1 MVEHFYTNEKH
12 TQILIALLKA
22 HGIKKVVASPGT
34 TNMTFI
40 VSIQN
45 DSYFEIYSAA
55 DERSAAYIAC
65 GLSAE
70 SGEPVVLSC
79 TGATASRNYIPGLTE
94 AFYRKLPILAITATQ
109 PIDRIGH
116 NIAQVI
122 DRRVQLNDMVKL
134 SVQVSSINNEEDIW
148 ACEIAI
154 NKAILELK
162 HRGGGPVHINFTI
175 TYNSIYD
182 TKTLPE
188 VNVIERITYK
198 DKLPDIPKGK
208 IGIFVGNHKKWDEEL
223 TSVVDD
229 FCEKYNAIVFCD
241 HTSKYKGKYRAFA
254 GLIATQESYKSP
266 CCFVDLLIHIGD
278 ISGAYMSIF
287 PKKVWRVNPDG
298 EICDT
303 FRKLQYTFEME
314 EKDFFKC
321 YVNLATN
328 DTKENTF
335 ITEWKTEY
343 ERIYAKIP
351 ELPFSNA
358 WIAQNT
364 ILRLPENSILHL
376 GILNTLRTWNYFEA
390 PQSVLGYSNT
400 GGFGIDGC
408 VSSLIGASLTEPNK
422 LFFEV
427 VGDLAFFYDMNS
439 IGNRHVGN
447 NIRLMII
454 NNGRGTE
461 FRNYGHPAFKFGED
475 ADNYIAAA
483 GHYGRKSYLL
493 LKHYAEDLGFEYLSA
508 TNKEEYLTSV
518 KRYLEPQ
525 ITDKPILF
533 EVFTDSKD
541 ESDAIK
547 IMKNIEVSPKG
558 KAKQVVKSVIGTQG
572 INVLKK
578 LIKK

>member
-1 MVEHFYTNEKH
+1 MDNLYTNEKH

-22 HGIKKVVASPGT
+22 HGIKKVVASPGA
-34 TNMTFI
+34 TNICF
-40 VSIQN
+40 VASIQQ
-45 DSYFEIYSAA
+45 DPFFEIYSSV

-94 AFYRKLPILAITATQ
+94 AFYRKLPILAITSTQ
-109 PIDRIGH
+109 RINRIGH
-116 NIAQVI
+116 NIAQVV
-122 DRRVQLNDMVKL
+122 DRRIPLNDMVKM
-134 SVQVSSINNEEDIW
+134 SVQVSEINNEEEYW
-148 ACEIAI
+148 ACEIAV

-162 HRGGGPVHINFTI
+162 HHGYGPVHINLVTN
-175 TYNSIYD
+175 YSSNYD
-182 TKTLPE
+182 VKVLPE
-188 VNVIERITYK
+188 VNCIERITYK
-198 DKLPDIPKGK
+198 DKFPLIQGK
-208 IGIFVGNHKKWDEEL
+208 VGIFVGAHKKWNEEL
-223 TSVVDD
+223 TKVVDA

-241 HTSKYKGKYRAFA
+241 HTSNYKGKYRAFA

-266 CCFVDLLIHIGD
+266 CCCVDLLIHIGD
-278 ISGAYMSIF
+278 ISGAYISLF

-314 EKDFFKC
+314 EQDFFEQ
-321 YVNLATN
+321 YVKL
-328 DTKENTF
+328 KEDKKESTF
-335 ITEWKTEY
+335 ITEWKNEY
-343 ERIYAKIP
+343 EKIYNKIP

-364 ILRLPENSILHL
+364 ISKLPENSILHL

-408 VSSLIGASLTEPNK
+408 VSSLIGASLAEPNK
-422 LFFEV
+422 LFFGV

-439 IGNRHVGN
+439 IGNRHVGR
-447 NIRLMII
+447 NIRLMVI

-461 FRNYGHPAFKFGED
+461 FRNYGHQGANFGED
-475 ADNYIAAA
+475 ADKYIAAA
-483 GHYGRKSYLL
+483 GHYGKKSHLL

-508 TNKEEYLTSV
+508 LSKEEYFNSL

-525 ITDKPILF
+525 IIDKPILF
-533 EVFTDSKD
+533 EIFTDSKD
-541 ESDAIK
+541 ESDAVK
-547 IMKNIEVSPKG
+547 IMKNIETSTEG
-558 KAKQVVKSVIGTQG
+558 KTKKIIKTVVGERGVK
-572 INVLKK
+572 VLKN

>member
-1 MVEHFYTNEKH
+1 MELLYTNEKH

-22 HGIKKVVASPGT
+22 HGIKKVIASPGT
-34 TNMTFI
+34 TNITFI
-40 VSIQN
+40 ASIQH
-45 DSYFEIYSAA
+45 DPYFEIYSAA

-79 TGATASRNYIPGLTE
+79 TGATASRNYIPALTE

-122 DRRVQLNDMVKL
+122 DRRVQLNDIVKL
-134 SVQVSSINNEEDIW
+134 SVQVSGVNNEDDKW

-162 HRGGGPVHINFTI
+162 HRGGGPVHINFTT
-175 TYNSIYD
+175 TYSTIYD
-182 TKTLPE
+182 TKVLPD
-188 VNVIERITYK
+188 VNVINRITYK
-198 DKLPDIPKGK
+198 DELPNVPKGK
-208 IGIFVGNHKKWDEEL
+208 IGIFVGNHKKWNSKL
-223 TSVVDD
+223 TDLVDT
-229 FCEKYNAIVFCD
+229 FCEKYNSIVFCD
-241 HTSKYKGKYRAFA
+241 HTSNYKGKYRAFA
-254 GLIATQESYKSP
+254 GLIATQENYKSP

-278 ISGAYMSIF
+278 ISGGYMFFI

-298 EICDT
+298 EVCDT

-314 EKDFFKC
+314 EEDFFERYINITTAEKS
-321 YVNLATN
+321 
-328 DTKENTF
+328 KNTF
-335 ITEWKTEY
+335 IIEWKNEY
-343 ERIYAKIP
+343 ERIYAKVP

-364 ILRLPENSILHL
+364 ISKIPENSVLHL
-376 GILNTLRTWNYFEA
+376 GILNSLRTWNYFEA
-390 PQSVLGYSNT
+390 PRSVLGYANT

-408 VSSLIGASLTEPNK
+408 VSSLIGASLAEPNK

-439 IGNRHVGN
+439 IGNKHVGN
-447 NIRLMII
+447 NIRLMVI

-461 FRNYGHPAFKFGED
+461 FRNYGHIGHNFGED
-475 ADNYIAAA
+475 ADMYIAAA
-483 GHYGRKSYLL
+483 GHYGKKSHLL
-493 LKHYAEDLGFEYLSA
+493 LKHYAKDLGFEYISA
-508 TNKEEYLTSV
+508 SNKEEYLNNV
-518 KRYLEPQ
+518 EKYLNPK

-533 EVFTDSKD
+533 EVFTNSKD
-541 ESDAIK
+541 ESESVR
-547 IMKNIEVSPKG
+547 IMKNIEISAKG
-558 KAKQVVKSVIGTQG
+558 KAKKIVKSVIGEQG
-572 INVLKK
+572 VNI
-578 LIKK
+578 IKKFIKK

>member
-1 MVEHFYTNEKH
+1 MENLYTNEKH

-22 HGIKKVVASPGT
+22 HGIKKVVASPGA
-34 TNMTFI
+34 TNICF
-40 VSIQN
+40 VASIQQ
-45 DSYFEIYSAA
+45 DPFFEIYSSV

-94 AFYRKLPILAITATQ
+94 AFYRKLPILAITSTQ
-109 PIDRIGH
+109 RIDRIGH
-116 NIAQVI
+116 NIAQVV
-122 DRRVQLNDMVKL
+122 DRRIPLNDIVKM
-134 SVQVSSINNEEDIW
+134 SVQVSEINNEEEYW
-148 ACEIAI
+148 ACEIAV

-162 HRGGGPVHINFTI
+162 HHGYGPVHINLVTN
-175 TYNSIYD
+175 YSPKYD
-182 TKTLPE
+182 EKVLPE
-188 VNVIERITYK
+188 VNYIERITYK
-198 DKLPDIPKGK
+198 DKFPIIQGRV
-208 IGIFVGNHKKWDEEL
+208 GIFVGAHKRWNKEL
-223 TSVVDD
+223 TDVVNS
-229 FCEKYNAIVFCD
+229 FCKKYNAIVFCD
-241 HTSKYKGKYRAFA
+241 HTSNYKGKYRAFA
-254 GLIATQESYKSP
+254 GLVATQENYKSP
-266 CCFVDLLIHIGD
+266 CCIVDLLIHIGD
-278 ISGAYMSIF
+278 VSGAYMSIF
-287 PKKVWRVNPDG
+287 PQKVWRVNPDG
-298 EICDT
+298 AICDT

-314 EKDFFKC
+314 EKDFFER
-321 YVNLATN
+321 YVNMATN
-328 DTKENTF
+328 DTRESTF

-343 ERIYAKIP
+343 KKIYAKIP

-408 VSSLIGASLTEPNK
+408 ISSLIGASLAEPNK

-439 IGNRHVGN
+439 IGNRHVKS
-447 NIRLMII
+447 NIRLMVI

-461 FRNYGHPAFKFGED
+461 FRNYGHAAFKFGEA
-475 ADNYIAAA
+475 ADDYIAAA
-483 GHYGRKSYLL
+483 GHYGKKSHLL

-508 TNKEEYLTSV
+508 SSKEEYLTNV

-541 ESDAIK
+541 ESDAVK

-578 LIKK
+578 LMKK

>member
-1 MVEHFYTNEKH
+1 MELLYTNEKH

-22 HGIKKVVASPGT
+22 HGIKKVIASPGT
-34 TNMTFI
+34 TNITFI
-40 VSIQN
+40 ASIQH
-45 DSYFEIYSAA
+45 DPYFEIYSAA

-79 TGATASRNYIPGLTE
+79 TGATASRNYIPALTE

-122 DRRVQLNDMVKL
+122 DRRVQLNDIVKL
-134 SVQVSSINNEEDIW
+134 SIQVSGVNNEDDKW

-162 HRGGGPVHINFTI
+162 HRGGGPVHINFTT
-175 TYNSIYD
+175 TYSTIYN
-182 TKTLPE
+182 TKVLPD
-188 VNVIERITYK
+188 VNVINRITYK
-198 DKLPDIPKGK
+198 DKLPNIPKGK
-208 IGIFVGNHKKWDEEL
+208 IGIFVGNHKKWNSKL
-223 TSVVDD
+223 TDLVDT

-241 HTSKYKGKYRAFA
+241 HNSNYKGKYRAFA
-254 GLIATQESYKSP
+254 GLIATQENYKSP

-278 ISGAYMSIF
+278 ISGGYMF
-287 PKKVWRVNPDG
+287 FYPTKVWRVNPDG
-298 EICDT
+298 EVCDT

-314 EKDFFKC
+314 EEDFFER
-321 YVNLATN
+321 YVNVT
-328 DTKENTF
+328 TTEKSKSTF
-335 ITEWKTEY
+335 IAEWKNEY
-343 ERIYAKIP
+343 EKIYAKIP

-364 ILRLPENSILHL
+364 ISKIPKNSVLHL
-376 GILNTLRTWNYFEA
+376 GILNSLRTWNYFEA

-408 VSSLIGASLTEPNK
+408 VSSLIGASLAEPNK

-439 IGNRHVGN
+439 IGNKHVGN
-447 NIRLMII
+447 NIRLMVI

-461 FRNYGHPAFKFGED
+461 FRNYGHIGHRFGED
-475 ADNYIAAA
+475 ADMYIAAA
-483 GHYGRKSYLL
+483 GHYGKKSHLL
-493 LKHYAEDLGFEYLSA
+493 LKHYAEDLGFEYISA
-508 TNKEEYLTSV
+508 SNKEEYLNSV
-518 KRYLEPQ
+518 EKYLNPK

-533 EVFTDSKD
+533 EIFTDSKD
-541 ESDAIK
+541 ESEAIR
-547 IMKNIEVSPKG
+547 IMKNIELPTKIKVK
-558 KAKQVVKSVIGTQG
+558 KMVKSAIGEQG
-572 INVLKK
+572 VNI
-578 LIKK
+578 IKKIIRK

>member
-1 MVEHFYTNEKH
+1 MENLYTNEKH
-12 TQILIALLKA
+12 TQILITLLKA
-22 HGIKKVVASPGT
+22 HGIRKVIASPGT
-34 TNMTFI
+34 TNITFI
-40 VSIQN
+40 ASIQH
-45 DSYFEIYSAA
+45 DPYFEIYSAA

-79 TGATASRNYIPGLTE
+79 TGATASRNYIPALTE

-122 DRRVQLNDMVKL
+122 DRRVQLNDIVKL
-134 SVQVSSINNEEDIW
+134 SVQVSGVNNEDDKW

-162 HRGGGPVHINFTI
+162 HHGGGPVHINFTT
-175 TYNSIYD
+175 TYSTIYN
-182 TKTLPE
+182 TKVLPD
-188 VNVIERITYK
+188 VNVINRITYK
-198 DKLPDIPKGK
+198 DELPNIPRGK
-208 IGIFVGNHKKWDEEL
+208 IGIFVGNHKKWSSKL
-223 TSVVDD
+223 TNLVDD

-241 HTSKYKGKYRAFA
+241 HTSKYKGKYRAFS
-254 GLIATQESYKSP
+254 GLIATQENYKSP

-278 ISGAYMSIF
+278 ISGGYMLFI
-287 PKKVWRVNPDG
+287 PQKVWRVNPDG
-298 EICDT
+298 EVCDT

-314 EKDFFKC
+314 EEDFFERYINITTTEKS
-321 YVNLATN
+321 
-328 DTKENTF
+328 KNTF
-335 ITEWKTEY
+335 ITEWKNEY
-343 ERIYAKIP
+343 ERIYAKVP

-358 WIAQNT
+358 WIAKNT
-364 ILRLPENSILHL
+364 ISKIPEDSVLHL

-408 VSSLIGASLTEPNK
+408 VSSLIGASLAEPNK

-439 IGNRHVGN
+439 IGNKHVGN
-447 NIRLMII
+447 NIRLMVI

-461 FRNYGHPAFKFGED
+461 FRNYGHIGHKFGED
-475 ADNYIAAA
+475 ADMYIAAA
-483 GHYGRKSYLL
+483 GHYGKKSHLL
-493 LKHYAEDLGFEYLSA
+493 LKHYAEDLGFEYISA
-508 TNKEEYLTSV
+508 SNKEEYLNNV
-518 KRYLEPQ
+518 EKYLNPK

-533 EVFTDSKD
+533 EIFTDSKD
-541 ESDAIK
+541 ESEAIR
-547 IMKNIEVSPKG
+547 IMKNIEISVEG
-558 KAKQVVKSVIGTQG
+558 RAKKIVKSVIGEQG
-572 INVLKK
+572 VNV
-578 LIKK
+578 IKKIIRR